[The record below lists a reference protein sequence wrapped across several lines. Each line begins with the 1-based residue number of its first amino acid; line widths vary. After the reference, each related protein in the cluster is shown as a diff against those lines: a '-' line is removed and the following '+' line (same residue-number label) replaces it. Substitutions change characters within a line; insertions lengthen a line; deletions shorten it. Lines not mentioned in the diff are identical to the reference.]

1 LQASPAKFP
10 TADDDHIRSR
20 IRERRRREE
29 GPRPSVLGRYDVRMY
44 LESPEDVEMA
54 KTG

>member
-1 LQASPAKFP
+1 VKKVH
-10 TADDDHIRSR
+10 DHLCWVDTMS
-20 IRERRRREE
+20 
-29 GPRPSVLGRYDVRMY
+29 GMY